1 MDLFA
6 ILSGFGAA
14 CAVLAVASAIRFVLA
29 EIDARRPTDPVPS
42 SRILKATLTTYE
54 RSVAK
59 DWLGA

>member
-6 ILSGFGAA
+6 IHAGFGAT

-42 SRILKATLTTYE
+42 SRVLKATLTSYE
-54 RSVAK
+54 RTVAK
-59 DWLGA
+59 DWLGS